1 MPVVGLLTTLTK
13 MSTHTRVGF
22 NGQKVLRGWAS
33 SYVDYILADGLA
45 LPVPHSKHRRN
56 PTHTF
61 SLRRPTHG
69 KTVPSV
75 SQIQR
80 RGLHLPF
87 PVIWS
92 QCVCGKVT
100 IFQVSQLRKRG

>member
-1 MPVVGLLTTLTK
+1 MDRRCLEG
-13 MSTHTRVGF
+13 G
-22 NGQKVLRGWAS
+22 AS
-33 SYVDYILADGLA
+33 SYVDYILANSLA
-45 LPVPHSKHRRN
+45 LPVPHSKHRIN

-61 SLRRPTHG
+61 SLRGPTHG

-80 RGLHLPF
+80 QGLHPPF

-100 IFQVSQLRKRG
+100 MFQVSQLKKRG